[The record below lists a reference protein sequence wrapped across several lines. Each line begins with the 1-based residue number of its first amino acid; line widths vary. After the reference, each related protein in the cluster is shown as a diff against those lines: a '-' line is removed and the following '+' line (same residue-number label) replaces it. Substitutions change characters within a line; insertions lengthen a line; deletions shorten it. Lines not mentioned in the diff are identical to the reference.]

1 MLQIGLPFF
10 QITGTTIEWDEIRFD
25 VRLMQRALSALALWL
40 EGRVLTCV
48 SFGGAGVPY
57 EGVSRMQTS
66 LRRFVLPRST
76 LFCTRA
82 STCTPLC
89 SQPCVWSRFS
99 SLAGVTVTV
108 LSAGCEKAH
117 TQTTTLSPLLILL
130 ASTTSHAVLVL
141 VLQGLGLI
149 IGALLPR
156 SINTKLLKSSRFLLL
171 LFVRRVGFL
180 RHRRWPPALCRCAF
194 SPSNSYATVSHADRQ
209 NARSCVR
216 RSTDREPHTPCVLPL
231 RFAAPL
237 RVLTPFVCACASV
250 LSSRQS
256 IRYCVQEVHT

>member
-1 MLQIGLPFF
+1 MR
-10 QITGTTIEWDEIRFD
+10 EY
-25 VRLMQRALSALALWL
+25 LSARKLYHQLT
-40 EGRVLTCV
+40 GRATLTRLSLFFV
-48 SFGGAGVPY
+48 V
-57 EGVSRMQTS
+57 
-66 LRRFVLPRST
+66 LRRDKPPQVPLF
-76 LFCTRA
+76 FCTRA

-108 LSAGCEKAH
+108 LFAGCEKAH

-130 ASTTSHAVLVL
+130 ASTTSYAVLVL

-149 IGALLPR
+149 IE
-156 SINTKLLKSSRFLLL
+156 SEHVISNSNSSPSQARLAHACPTSYACLACASQL
-171 LFVRRVGFL
+171 L
-180 RHRRWPPALCRCAF
+180 RHRCRSPTFRRCAF